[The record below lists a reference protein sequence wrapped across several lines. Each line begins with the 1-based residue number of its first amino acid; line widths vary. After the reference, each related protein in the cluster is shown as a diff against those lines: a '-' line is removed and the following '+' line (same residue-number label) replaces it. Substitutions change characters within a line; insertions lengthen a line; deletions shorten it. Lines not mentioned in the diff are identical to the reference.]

1 MKKIMFLVF
10 LILIFTTTSCKK
22 NYTII
27 FKDYDDSI
35 ILKTNASSLDKI
47 DYPDEPTR
55 DGYQFIRWDYD
66 FIKLNKN
73 VTTKALYIKDE
84 TFEFTYKLY
93 GFLPSDNNYYL
104 INETF
109 KKSDFYRNANYFNP
123 NLAMVSSSSA
133 FINRRESDIKEYL
146 DLLEFDNYKF
156 YGYGLNTKDNVTYCI
171 AHKKIDDFDLIFV
184 SSVGSHYGSEWS
196 NNFLVGNNGNHLGFT
211 NSSNLVYESL
221 KNYIKD
227 YESPKLWMT
236 GYSRGGG
243 IINLLA
249 DKLLK
254 EGYNSTN
261 MFVYTFE
268 APRGILK
275 KNYKKYKNVY
285 NLYNSNDLIPNLIPE
300 QLKFYRCG
308 IDIDIKNE
316 NLHDLL
322 LEFDPTISANT
333 FKTTNYYNNQKEF
346 MDCIIDVLI
355 NKKYKYSIETRE
367 KFNKYLEPAI
377 TYFLDILAHDIS
389 KSTNALNSSIDS
401 SDYIKY
407 LNEEGLYELLVSVF
421 DKLNV
426 NYDANELKNHTNNL
440 YILIEERLADIL
452 KYFING
458 YQNFGLIVDNHASE
472 AIYVLLKEYFKEN
485 YS

>member
-1 MKKIMFLVF
+1 MKKIMLLVF
-10 LILIFTTTSCKK
+10 LILIFTTTSCEK

-35 ILKTNASSLDKI
+35 ILKTNATSLDKI
-47 DYPDEPTR
+47 EYPDEPTR

-73 VTTKALYIKDE
+73 VTTKALYIEDE
-84 TFEFTYKLY
+84 TFDFTYKLY

-109 KKSDFYRNANYFNP
+109 KKSDFYRNANFFNS

-146 DLLEFDNYKF
+146 DILGFDNYEF
-156 YGYGLNTKDNVTYCI
+156 YGYGLNTKDNVTYCL
-171 AHKKIDDFDLIFV
+171 AHKRIDDFDLIFV

-196 NNFLVGNNGNHLGFT
+196 NNFLVGNTGNHLGFN
-211 NSSNLVYESL
+211 NSSNKIYESL
-221 KNYIKD
+221 KNYMKN

-249 DKLLK
+249 DKLLREK
-254 EGYNSTN
+254 FDSTN

-275 KNYKKYKNVY
+275 KNYKEYNNVY
-285 NLYNSNDLIPNLIPE
+285 NIYNSEDLIPNLIPE
-300 QLKFYRCG
+300 DLKFYRCG
-308 IDIDIKNE
+308 IDIDIKNA
-316 NLHDLL
+316 NLEKLL
-322 LEFDPTISANT
+322 NEFDPSIEAKS
-333 FKTTNYYNNQKEF
+333 FKETNYFKNQKEF
-346 MDCIIDVLI
+346 INCLLDVII
-355 NKKYKYSIETRE
+355 NKKYEHSITTRE
-367 KFNKYLEPAI
+367 KFHEYLEPAI
-377 TYFLDILAHDIS
+377 TYFLDILAHDVS
-389 KSTNALNSSIDS
+389 KSTSTLNNLVDS
-401 SDYIKY
+401 SSYAQY
-407 LNEEGLYELLVSVF
+407 LSEEGLYELLANLF

-426 NYDANELKNHTNNL
+426 NYDTNELKIHSSSL

-458 YQNFGLIVDNHASE
+458 YQNFGLIADNHCTE
-472 AIYVLLKEYFKEN
+472 AIYVLLKEYFK
-485 YS
+485 